1 LRPITIACI
10 LPTLVACAWPRSAPD
25 SPFPGAG
32 FFIGADDTHLFY
44 RAVGN
49 GPDTVVVV
57 HGFQGNNQNYLAPD
71 LQPLARGRTLLFY
84 DQRGGGRSESVRDPE
99 HLGLDDQVHDLEAL
113 RRHFGLE
120 RLSLLGHSGG
130 TLIAL
135 RYALMHPAS
144 VERLLLVSAPPLV
157 EGYGEETVRAFQ
169 MRLDS
174 ATWAEVNALHASLP
188 TAQDPV
194 AVCRQITRVTL
205 PKAFLAD
212 PTAVER
218 MRGDFC
224 AASEEAL
231 QTEPERLAAFQKSL
245 SGLQWGR
252 SLSELMV
259 PVLFIHGD
267 HDAIPVES
275 ARASAALLPDAR
287 ILVIHGADHLPWLDQ
302 PAQFFVAADRFFE
315 GTWPDRAEVIPEPGS
330 EELPR

>member
-1 LRPITIACI
+1 MRPITIPCI
-10 LPTLVACAWPRSAPD
+10 LLTLVACVQPRSLPD
-25 SPFPGAG
+25 PAFPREG
-32 FFIGADDTHLFY
+32 FFNSADDSRLFY
-44 RAVGN
+44 RVVGD

-84 DQRGGGRSESVRDPE
+84 DQRGGGRSDPVRDPE
-99 HLGLDDQVHDLEAL
+99 HLGLDDHVRDLEAL
-113 RRHFGLE
+113 RQHFGLA

-135 RYALMHPAS
+135 RYALIHPTS

-157 EGYGEETVRAFQ
+157 EGFGEETARAFQ

-174 ATWAEVNALHASLP
+174 ATWAEMYALHARLP
-188 TAQDPV
+188 TAKDPV
-194 AVCRQITRVTL
+194 AVCRQITRVML
-205 PKAFLAD
+205 SNAFLAD
-212 PTAVER
+212 STAVGR

-224 AASEEAL
+224 AAPEEAL
-231 QTEPERLAAFQKSL
+231 RTEPARLAAFQQSL
-245 SGLQWGR
+245 SGLQWGQ
-252 SLSELMV
+252 SLSDV
-259 PVLFIHGD
+259 TAPVLFIHGD

-287 ILVIHGADHLPWLDQ
+287 VLVIHGADHLPWLDQ

-315 GTWPDRAEVIPEPGS
+315 GAWPDRAEAVP
-330 EELPR
+330 